1 MDKGKIIALDSPAAL
16 KRLVGKL
23 EVIEIKAPEVPRVL
37 LAKVRRTRGIKKAT
51 RTSEGLR
58 LLTLAADAV
67 LGRVVGLATETGMR
81 IDSLRV
87 VQPTLEDVFVEL
99 TGRTLRD

>member
-1 MDKGKIIALDSPAAL
+1 
-16 KRLVGKL
+16 VGKL

-37 LAKVRRTRGIKKAT
+37 LAKVRKTRGIKKAT

-58 LLTLAADAV
+58 LLTPAADAV
-67 LGRVVGLATETGMR
+67 LGRVVGLATETGVR
-81 IDSLRV
+81 IDSLMV
-87 VQPTLEDVFVEL
+87 VQPTLDDVFVEL